1 MSATIPPALAEGT
14 RLPNAWD
21 AAAILCVFAA
31 LIGVAH
37 EAPGTFQRIDEP
49 QALAIS
55 LDPIHLPDY
64 ALRTTMRMFA
74 ALLASLLFTFTYA
87 TAAAK
92 SRRAALILV
101 PILDILQSVPILGFL
116 SFTVVFFM
124 HLFPGRVLG
133 LELAAIF
140 AIFTSQAWNM
150 AFSLYQ
156 SLKTVPADL
165 KEAAD
170 SFHLTA
176 WQRYWRLEVPFATPG
191 LVWNT
196 MMSMSGGWFFVVAS
210 EAVSVGDNTWKLPGI
225 GSYVALA
232 LEQRDILA
240 VCYAI
245 MAMLAVILAYDQLLF
260 RPLVAWSAKFRFET
274 TAGATAAD
282 PWLLRLMRRTRL
294 LSRLADAIGDT
305 VSALG
310 GLPLAFG
317 LRRVAVG
324 TRSSRLFDAVG
335 VVVLVA
341 VLAWALTKI
350 VGFISADLS
359 WSDLGQAVVLGLITL
374 VRVAVLMVLASLLWV
389 PIGVWLG
396 LRPVWARRAQ
406 PLAQFLAA
414 FPANLLFPPVV
425 LFIVYFQPECRY
437 LADAADDPGHPVV
450 HPVQRHRRRGGVSR
464 RPARGGKQFPDR
476 RLAMVAQGDD
486 PGDSAVLRD
495 RRDHRLGRLVEC
507 RHRRRGGVVGRYQ
520 ADSAWSRRLYRG
532 GDRTWRHGA
541 RRAGRSGDVGLCA
554 AVQPPAVAP
563 AVRLFGT
570 TPEAW
575 LIEEARMDTIVGQQ
589 CLLEVRGCKQA
600 YHKDASADLVV
611 LDDVNLMLREGEMV
625 ALLGRSGSGK
635 STLLRIV
642 AGLLT
647 PTAGEVLWRDRP
659 VHGPAEGVAMVFQ
672 SFALF
677 PWLTVQEN
685 VELGLEARGVPRS
698 ERKSRAEAA
707 IDLIGLGGFESAYPK
722 ELSGGMRQRVGLARA
737 LVVHPDLLLMDE
749 PFSALDVLT
758 AENLRTDLIDLWSE
772 GKLPVRSVLMVTHNI
787 EEAVLMCDRILVF
800 ASNPGRVAN
809 ELRVPFP
816 HPRNRLDPAFRQ
828 LVDDIYGLM
837 TRRPVPSV
845 RAVAAPPVSIAV
857 PLYRVGTNQM
867 AGLMEALAG
876 PPYNGRADLPAL
888 AAVLQYEVDELLPL
902 GETLQLLHFAVLEE
916 GDIHLTEEGRRFVAA
931 DTEERKR
938 LFAAALTAYVPLARM
953 VRQVLDERWNH
964 RASAVRFRDELE
976 DHMSPEYAEDTLRT
990 LVAWGRYAELFSYD
1004 EEAEQFSLEDIG

>member
-1 MSATIPPALAEGT
+1 MSATIHPALTERR

-21 AAAILCVFAA
+21 VAAILCVFAA

-37 EAPGTFQRIDEP
+37 EAPGTFERIDAP
-49 QALAIS
+49 QALTVS

-92 SRRAALILV
+92 SRRAALILI

-116 SFTVVFFM
+116 TFTVVFFM

-150 AFSLYQ
+150 AFSMYQ

-176 WQRYWRLEVPFATPG
+176 WQRYWRLEVPFAVPG

-317 LRRVAVG
+317 LRRVATG
-324 TRSSRLFDAVG
+324 TRQSHLVDVVG
-335 VVVLVA
+335 LVVLVA

-359 WSDLGQAVVLGLITL
+359 WSDLGQAGLLGLFTL
-374 VRVAVLMVLASLLWV
+374 IRVAVLMVLASLLWV

-406 PLAQFLAA
+406 PAAQFLAA

-425 LFIVYFQPECRY
+425 LFIVYFS
-437 LADAADDPGHPVV
+437 LNADIWLTPLMILGTQWYILFNVIAGAA
-450 HPVQRHRRRGGVSR
+450 
-464 RPARGGKQFPDR
+464 AF
-476 RLAMVAQGDD
+476 
-486 PGDSAVLRD
+486 PGDLREVANNFRIGGWLWWRKVMIPGIFPYYVTGAITASGGSWNAAIVAEVASWGDTKLTAHGLGAYIAAATERGDMARVVL
-495 RRDHRLGRLVEC
+495 
-507 RHRRRGGVVGRYQ
+507 GVVVMSGFVLLFN
-520 ADSAWSRRLYRG
+520 RL
-532 GDRTWRHGA
+532 
-541 RRAGRSGDVGLCA
+541 
-554 AVQPPAVAP
+554 
-563 AVRLFGT
+563 
-570 TPEAW
+570 
-575 LIEEARMDTIVGQQ
+575 
-589 CLLEVRGCKQA
+589 
-600 YHKDASADLVV
+600 
-611 LDDVNLMLREGEMV
+611 
-625 ALLGRSGSGK
+625 
-635 STLLRIV
+635 
-642 AGLLT
+642 
-647 PTAGEVLWRDRP
+647 LWRP
-659 VHGPAEGVAMVFQ
+659 LYAY
-672 SFALF
+672 
-677 PWLTVQEN
+677 
-685 VELGLEARGVPRS
+685 S
-698 ERKSRAEAA
+698 ERHLK
-707 IDLIGLGGFESAYPK
+707 LG
-722 ELSGGMRQRVGLARA
+722 
-737 LVVHPDLLLMDE
+737 
-749 PFSALDVLT
+749 
-758 AENLRTDLIDLWSE
+758 
-772 GKLPVRSVLMVTHNI
+772 
-787 EEAVLMCDRILVF
+787 
-800 ASNPGRVAN
+800 
-809 ELRVPFP
+809 
-816 HPRNRLDPAFRQ
+816 
-828 LVDDIYGLM
+828 
-837 TRRPVPSV
+837 
-845 RAVAAPPVSIAV
+845 
-857 PLYRVGTNQM
+857 
-867 AGLMEALAG
+867 
-876 PPYNGRADLPAL
+876 
-888 AAVLQYEVDELLPL
+888 
-902 GETLQLLHFAVLEE
+902 
-916 GDIHLTEEGRRFVAA
+916 
-931 DTEERKR
+931 
-938 LFAAALTAYVPLARM
+938 
-953 VRQVLDERWNH
+953 
-964 RASAVRFRDELE
+964 
-976 DHMSPEYAEDTLRT
+976 
-990 LVAWGRYAELFSYD
+990 
-1004 EEAEQFSLEDIG
+1004 